1 MRPLCV
7 VNNLGQFNHLIL
19 RSLRDMGI
27 PAELVPNTTP
37 PEEIA
42 AGCRGIILGGGPS
55 MERAGRCA
63 EYLDLGLPVLGIC
76 LGMQAMALARGG
88 RVSPGSMGGYGLV
101 EVEIVEPDDILR
113 GCPSPTKVWASH
125 MDEVTVL
132 PDGFTLL
139 ASSRI
144 CWIEAMADPKERL
157 YGVQWHPEVSHTVD
171 GRLTFENFDRI
182 CRGATGKG
190 G

>member
-7 VNNLGQFNHLIL
+7 VNNHGQFNHLIL
-19 RSLRDMGI
+19 RSLRDLDI

-42 AGCRGIILGGGPS
+42 EGYRGIILGGGPT
-55 MERAGRCA
+55 MERAGNSR

-76 LGMQAMALARGG
+76 LGLQAMALARGG
-88 RVSPGSMGGYGLV
+88 EVSPGSMGGYGLV
-101 EVEIVEPDDILR
+101 EVEIVEPDDILAGYPR
-113 GCPSPTKVWASH
+113 LNQVWASH
-125 MDEVTVL
+125 MDEVTRL
-132 PDGFTLL
+132 PEGFTLL

-144 CWIEAMADPKERL
+144 CRIEAMARPGEHL
-157 YGVQWHPEVSHTVD
+157 YGVQWHPEVSHTVN

-182 CRGATGKG
+182 CREG
-190 G
+190 

>member
-1 MRPLCV
+1 MRPLYV
-7 VNNLGQFNHLIL
+7 VNNFGQFNHLIL
-19 RSLRDMGI
+19 RSLRDMNI

-37 PEEIA
+37 PEDVEK
-42 AGCRGIILGGGPS
+42 GCRGIILGGGPT

-88 RVSPGSMGGYGLV
+88 AVSPGSMGGYGLV
-101 EVEIVEPDDILR
+101 EVEIVEPDEILK
-113 GCPSPTKVWASH
+113 GYPNQTNVWASH
-125 MDEVTVL
+125 MDEVTKL
-132 PDGFTLL
+132 PAGFTLL

-144 CWIEAMADPKERL
+144 CWIEAMAKPEGRL
-157 YGVQWHPEVSHTVD
+157 YGVQWHPEVSHTAN

-182 CRGATGKG
+182 CREP
-190 G
+190 

>member
-1 MRPLCV
+1 MRPLFV
-7 VNNLGQFNHLIL
+7 VNNYGQFNHLIL

-27 PAELVPNTTP
+27 PAELVPNTTL

-42 AGCRGIILGGGPS
+42 SGCRGIILGGGPT
-55 MERAGRCA
+55 MERAGNCSR
-63 EYLDLGLPVLGIC
+63 YLDLGLPVLGIC

-88 RVSPGSMGGYGLV
+88 SVSPGSMGGYGLV
-101 EVEIVEPDDILR
+101 EVEVVEPDDILAGYPR
-113 GCPSPTKVWASH
+113 LNQVWASH
-125 MDEVTVL
+125 MDEVKNL

-144 CWIEAMADPKERL
+144 CWIEAMAKPDEHL

-182 CRGATGKG
+182 CREP
-190 G
+190 

>member
-1 MRPLCV
+1 MRPLYV
-7 VNNLGQFNHLIL
+7 VNNFGQFNHLIL

-27 PAELVPNTTP
+27 PAELVANTTP
-37 PEEIA
+37 PADMER
-42 AGCRGIILGGGPS
+42 GCRGVILGGGPT

-88 RVSPGSMGGYGLV
+88 AVSPGSMGGYGLV
-101 EVEIVEPDDILR
+101 EVEIVEPDGILKGYPAR
-113 GCPSPTKVWASH
+113 TNVWASH
-125 MDEVTVL
+125 MDEVTKL
-132 PDGFTLL
+132 PDGFALL

-144 CWIEAMADPKERL
+144 CRIEAMARPGERL
-157 YGVQWHPEVSHTVD
+157 YGVQWHPEVSHTEN

-182 CRGATGKG
+182 CNGP
-190 G
+190 